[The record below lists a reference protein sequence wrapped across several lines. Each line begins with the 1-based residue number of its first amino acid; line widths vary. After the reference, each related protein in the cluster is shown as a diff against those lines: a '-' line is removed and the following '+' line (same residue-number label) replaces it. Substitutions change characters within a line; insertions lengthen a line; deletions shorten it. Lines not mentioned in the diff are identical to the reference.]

1 MDSHLPNAVLAKIND
16 FTNKYFIEKNRQII
30 AHSTNGGGDRAQNNC
45 NLKDSTAKTPNK
57 THFGYFDFD
66 SNSQNPKIL

>member
-1 MDSHLPNAVLAKIND
+1 M
-16 FTNKYFIEKNRQII
+16 
-30 AHSTNGGGDRAQNNC
+30 GGGDRAQNNC